1 MAKFAQG
8 YYEPKNPQKY
18 VGIGKIKY
26 RSGWE
31 MTFMMF
37 CDNNDKVIKWASE
50 SIRIPYRNPL
60 TGKQTIYV
68 PDFFIVYQG
77 RDGSP
82 TAEVVEIK
90 PSKQTSLQEAGKSR
104 RDQAAAIVN
113 QAKWRAAGEWCRRN
127 GVTFRVITEH
137 DIFHQGKKR

>member
-8 YYEPKNPQKY
+8 IYEIKNPQKY
-18 VGIGKIKY
+18 VGLGKPRY

-37 CDNNDKVIKWASE
+37 CDNNDHVLQWASE

-68 PDFFIVYQG
+68 PDFLVVYQNKTG
-77 RDGSP
+77 RQV
-82 TAEVVEIK
+82 AELIEIK
-90 PSKQTSLQEAGKSR
+90 PLKQTSLQEAGKSR
-104 RDQAAAIVN
+104 HAQAAAVVN
-113 QAKWRAAGEWCRRN
+113 QAKWAAAQAWCKRA
-127 GVTFRVITEH
+127 GVVFRVITEK
-137 DIFHQGKKR
+137 DIFRNGSK